1 MEKRN
6 LPRLAHNV
14 ISLIGAVI
22 ALSAGLVLAF
32 FLIISLIAHKI
43 NPYLGI
49 LLYMVLPAIL
59 VAGLLLIPAGMYVRW
74 RGLQKKGAIAYHK
87 WPDIDLNK
95 KGHRNA
101 ALIFMLGT
109 TAFIVISAVGIY
121 QAYHYTDSVAFCGLT
136 CHTVMHPEYATY
148 QDSPHARVECVA
160 CHIGPGAGWYARS
173 KLSGLYQVYAT
184 IAGKYPKPIPT
195 PIGNLRPAQETC
207 EQCHWPSQFFG
218 GQQRQFNYYLYDR
231 TNTHWQINMLIKT
244 GGGNPKTSQTSGVH
258 WHMNIARKVEY
269 IARDKKRQDIP
280 WVRITDRETGK
291 AAVYQDISRPLSQDE
306 LALAKPRIMDCM
318 DCHNRPSHNLHSPDY
333 AINFAILTGL
343 IDPALPEIKQVAVNA
358 MNKEYRSSAL
368 ARDNIA
374 GEITSF
380 YRIRHPEVYSQ
391 KEKMI
396 NSAIQ
401 AIQTAFM
408 KNIFPEM
415 KAKWSDY
422 LDNIGHFIF
431 RGCMRCHDGNH
442 RDSKGSVITNDCRT
456 CHIILSQGIRERP
469 EILNLQVGLDFRH
482 PLDIGDAWKGGACY
496 ECHKGIQP

>member
-32 FLIISLIAHKI
+32 FLIISLIAHRI

-160 CHIGPGAGWYARS
+160 CHIGPGVGWYARS

-244 GGGNPKTSQTSGVH
+244 GGGNPKTSQASGVH

-280 WVRITDRETGK
+280 WVRITDRKTGK
-291 AAVYQDISRPLSQDE
+291 VAVYQDISRPLSQDE

-333 AINFAILTGL
+333 AINLAILTGL

-368 ARDNIA
+368 ARDSIA

-380 YRIRHPEVYSQ
+380 YRTRYPEVYSQ
-391 KEKMI
+391 QGRI
-396 NSAIQ
+396 IGGAIQ

-422 LDNIGHFIF
+422 PDNIGHFIF

-442 RDSKGSVITNDCRT
+442 RDSEGSVITNDCRT
-456 CHIILSQGIRERP
+456 CHIILSQGIRERS

-496 ECHKGIQP
+496 DCHKGIQP